1 MGCFGSRFDK
11 RNSAAD
17 DFNTVGLQFVGGAG
31 QKDDKS
37 PLDAVCLKYGDGKEV
52 DEWLKVG
59 PLTMTAEEEGKKI
72 ATEAWVAL
80 CQQAKFLDG
89 EFGGS
94 DKVQYVNGKYTS
106 KDAIA
111 QIDAVKA
118 FLKEKNPD
126 IEFPEEVKEEAAAE
140 EAPAEGD
147 MAAEEAPAEMEGGDE
162 MEMMEAPDLYKDD
175 SAAYDGFANLPA
187 LFLRCMTVSPYFGDI
202 IKSTLIYYEFNFGG
216 KELVP
221 LPKIGLGD
229 FTKNP
234 LAAKEPKT
242 EAWAGVA
249 ALTEVPS
256 MPLRLLRPMSG
267 SLDTTVMKIL
277 KLSRKSKKVVQ
288 SSSQDG
294 LLDGNPKLKPF
305 QEFGKTTVRTQ
316 SIRLLSL
323 PKLSA
328 ALLSYADFSL
338 KDSTLPKNPLKKR
351 MVSGISPLRIT
362 VGITRLSLT
371 GRNGLRPRPRKLPLK
386 QLPLKLLKELVLL
399 LMPVLRRLKKE
410 PRWPWKLPP
419 SELSET

>member
-31 QKDDKS
+31 QKDDKN

-80 CQQAKFLDG
+80 CQQAKYLDG

-94 DKVQYVNGKYTS
+94 DKVKYVNGKYTS

-140 EAPAEGD
+140 EAPAMDGD
-147 MAAEEAPAEMEGGDE
+147 MAAAEEAPMEMEGGDD

-187 LFLRCMTVSPYFGDI
+187 LFLRCMTVHPYFGDI

-249 ALTEVPS
+249 ALVGSALDAAEAAETDVWF
-256 MPLRLLRPMSG
+256 SG
-267 SLDTTVMKIL
+267 YYGDEDLEALKEIEEGGSILFPGWIAGWKSEAEALSGIWENNGKNTVH
-277 KLSRKSKKVVQ
+277 KVVISTKTKCCSAVVCRLFAQ
-288 SSSQDG
+288 RFNSTKKSLEEKDG
-294 LLDGNPKLKPF
+294 VWYLTVEDNSWDY
-305 QEFGKTTVRTQ
+305 KTLAEWKDWV
-316 SIRLLSL
+316 
-323 PKLSA
+323 KAEAEKA
-328 ALLSYADFSL
+328 AAEAAAAKAAEGAGAAVDAGAEKAEEGAD
-338 KDSTLPKNPLKKR
+338 
-351 MVSGISPLRIT
+351 MAM
-362 VGITRLSLT
+362 
-371 GRNGLRPRPRKLPLK
+371 
-386 QLPLKLLKELVLL
+386 EAAAA
-399 LMPVLRRLKKE
+399 E
-410 PRWPWKLPP
+410 
-419 SELSET
+419 